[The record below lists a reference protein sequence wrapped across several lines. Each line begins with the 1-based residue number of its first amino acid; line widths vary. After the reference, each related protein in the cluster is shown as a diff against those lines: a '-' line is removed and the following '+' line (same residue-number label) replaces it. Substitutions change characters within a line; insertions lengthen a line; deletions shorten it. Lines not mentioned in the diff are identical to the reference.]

1 MQTRSSPPSL
11 SAQAFTWSTAC
22 CSVRLL
28 AGSLPPLLLQP
39 AIINM
44 MAMSASVN
52 FLRFFISE
60 HLLSVGLVQSHDE
73 ILDFIGGGGVEDST
87 FKLYDQFGR
96 FV

>member
-1 MQTRSSPPSL
+1 MGQTQQPGGR
-11 SAQAFTWSTAC
+11 QMRK
-22 CSVRLL
+22 SVGLWPYL
-28 AGSLPPLLLQP
+28 VLNTVS
-39 AIINM
+39 IINM

-73 ILDFIGGGGVEDST
+73 ILEFIGGGGVEDST